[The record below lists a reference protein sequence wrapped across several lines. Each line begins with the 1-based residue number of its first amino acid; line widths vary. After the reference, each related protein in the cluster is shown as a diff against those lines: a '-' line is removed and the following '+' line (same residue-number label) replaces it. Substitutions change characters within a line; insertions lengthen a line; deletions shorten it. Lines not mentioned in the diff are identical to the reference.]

1 MEKSSLNEI
10 KEVTLSRKLI
20 NVEDYRLQA
29 KATLPRIIFD
39 YLDGGAEDEKGLQ
52 QNRAVFDQ
60 WRFKPHRLIDIS
72 RRDIS
77 CELFNKKWDAPFA
90 IAPTGLNGSLWP
102 KADSL
107 LAKSAAK
114 ANIPF
119 MLSTASNM
127 SIEDVAQACDGEK
140 WFQLYV
146 VHQEL
151 AIQMVN
157 RALKAG
163 YTTLIITLDVGVNG
177 YRERDIRN
185 EFSLPLRLSPSLV
198 MDSLLHPAWSLR
210 FLRSGMPEL
219 ANFVTSEANSLEV
232 QAALM
237 SRQMDAS
244 FDLESLKRIREIWPH
259 TLLVKGIVRLED
271 AQRSIECGADGVILS
286 NHGGRQLDCSISP
299 METLNTVAQNM
310 QGAVLIDSGFRRGS
324 DIVKALCLG
333 ADMVCLGRAT
343 LYGLAAKGEQG
354 VDDVIHLLKQDIDR
368 TLAQLGCSSI
378 KKLSAEYLVKI

>member
-1 MEKSSLNEI
+1 MSQ
-10 KEVTLSRKLI
+10 TLI
-20 NVEDYRLQA
+20 NVEDYRQLA
-29 KATLPRIIFD
+29 KANLPRIIFD

-52 QNRAVFDQ
+52 HNRMIFNQ
-60 WRFKPHRLIDIS
+60 WRFNPQRLVDVS
-72 RRDIS
+72 QRDIS
-77 CELFNKKWDAPFA
+77 CQLFNKTWDAPFA
-90 IAPTGLNGSLWP
+90 IAPTGLNSSLWP
-102 KADSL
+102 SGDAL

-127 SIEDVAQACDGEK
+127 SIEEVAKTCDGEK

-146 VHQEL
+146 VHQTL
-151 AIQMVN
+151 AEQMVQ

-185 EFSLPLRLSPSLV
+185 AFALPLHFSPRLILDG
-198 MDSLLHPAWSLR
+198 MLHPAWSWR
-210 FLRSGMPEL
+210 FMCNAKPQL
-219 ANFVTSEANSLEV
+219 ANFVTSEIKNLEV

-244 FDLESLKRIREIWPH
+244 FNSESLKKIREIWPH
-259 TLLVKGIVRLED
+259 TLLVKGIVRSED
-271 AQRSIECGADGVILS
+271 ALKAIECGVDGVILS

-299 METLNTVAQNM
+299 METLHDVA
-310 QGAVLIDSGFRRGS
+310 AKIHSPILIDSGFRRGS

-343 LYGLAAKGEQG
+343 LYGLAAKGQVG
-354 VDDVIHLLKQDIDR
+354 VDEVIQLLKEDINR
-368 TLAQLGCSSI
+368 TLAQIGCPSVRQLSTHYLIHEQSI
-378 KKLSAEYLVKI
+378 